1 MRLVFFSERGSSPM
15 GTPFASGVQPSFALK
30 MSASSSSQRCQR
42 LAFKRRLEQ
51 HGEHVVAI
59 DGLDHHLV
67 FGAGAVG
74 GPLMTSSTWAGNML
88 QPFTLNMSSVRPV
101 SVAMRGWRLP
111 QAQVPGTMRV
121 RSWVR

>member
-1 MRLVFFSERGSSPM
+1 MGHALRLRRAAELRLEDERELLL
-15 GTPFASGVQPSFALK
+15 AA
-30 MSASSSSQRCQR
+30 RQR

-111 QAQVPGTMRV
+111 QAQVPGT
-121 RSWVR
+121 SA